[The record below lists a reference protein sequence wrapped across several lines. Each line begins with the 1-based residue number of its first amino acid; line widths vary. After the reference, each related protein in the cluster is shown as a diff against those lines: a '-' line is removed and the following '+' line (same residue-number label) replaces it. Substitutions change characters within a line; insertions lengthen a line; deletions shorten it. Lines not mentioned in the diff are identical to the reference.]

1 MQVLLV
7 QSFLAFVFA
16 PAMVYLCMRVIIR
29 YSAARGPKYWWAVGA
44 AMYAV
49 IVIILGMAQG
59 ASAGGELGSVLVF
72 SERGNWLTGMAGGA
86 ISVALS
92 FWVIVVQYARLRAM
106 LPPPEPGQ

>member
-7 QSFLAFVFA
+7 RSFLAFVFA
-16 PAMVYLCMRVIIR
+16 PLMVFFCMRVIVK
-29 YSAARGPKYWWAVGA
+29 YAAARGPRYWWAVGA

-49 IVIILGMAQG
+49 IVMILGMSQG
-59 ASAGGELGSVLVF
+59 AGAGGELGAMLAF
-72 SERGNWLTGMAGGA
+72 SERGAWLASMAGGA